1 MVSKLAHQRT
11 ILIFGI
17 GNDDVILG
25 QKKYIDNFTLGTKGF
40 TTAGCT
46 QKQTVRV
53 FQVLPV
59 SHNQVVGK
67 GVETVIQSLA
77 LLEQFTGR
85 KRYEDCR
92 AAGGKPA
99 LNLNLVLTQGK

>member
-1 MVSKLAHQRT
+1 MMSSSVRR
-11 ILIFGI
+11 
-17 GNDDVILG
+17 N
-25 QKKYIDNFTLGTKGF
+25 TLTEYVWYLKDLPLPGVPKNRPG
-40 TTAGCT
+40 
-46 QKQTVRV
+46 V